1 MNCKVYLQATKTR
14 SSSLK
19 ITFIMTLQETKQEQV
34 RRVKAKSKMPKKM
47 KK

>member
-19 ITFIMTLQETKQEQV
+19 ITFIMTLQGTKQEQA
-34 RRVKAKSKMPKKM
+34 RKVKAKSKAPKTM